1 MISWKDIVILVLAFA
16 FLALFVVA
24 KANKVHANENAI
36 SVDALLNT
44 TALEV
49 EGVPEALVQER
60 QRYFENPSDM
70 TLAKA
75 KDLRARWEA
84 AMRDREAT
92 EAQYRELR
100 EVVEDLNASA
110 STWVAEIHVKLAGNN
125 RLSRREV
132 EDLLAQASE
141 LKRARERDAL
151 RQLVSAEAASE
162 LREVTPSPKANVE
175 AGL

>member
-1 MISWKDIVILVLAFA
+1 MTSLKDIVIMVMGFA
-16 FLALFVVA
+16 LIALFSVA
-24 KANKVHANENAI
+24 MAGKGHSIENAMA
-36 SVDALLNT
+36 VDALLNT

-49 EGVPEALVQER
+49 EGVPVALVQER

-70 TLAKA
+70 TLAEA
-75 KDLRARWEA
+75 KDLRARWEN

-100 EVVEDLNASA
+100 ESVEDLNASA

-125 RLSRREV
+125 RLSRREA

-151 RQLVSAEAASE
+151 RQLVSTEASSE
-162 LREVTPSPKANVE
+162 LREVTPSPKSNVE

>member
-1 MISWKDIVILVLAFA
+1 MISLKDIVIMLLGFA
-16 FLALFVVA
+16 LIALFIVT
-24 KANKVHANENAI
+24 KASKVHANENAI
-36 SVDALLNT
+36 AVDALLNT
-44 TALEV
+44 TTLEV

-70 TLAKA
+70 TLVEA
-75 KDLRARWEA
+75 KDLRARWET
-84 AMRDREAT
+84 AMQDREAT

-100 EVVEDLNASA
+100 EAVEDLNASA

-125 RLSRREV
+125 LLSRREV

-151 RQLVSAEAASE
+151 RRLVQADAAAEI
-162 LREVTPSPKANVE
+162 REVSPSPTPSGE
-175 AGL
+175 EGR